1 MGKDHFR
8 RSWTKPGAMV
18 IREEAKDTRD
28 MYGIKWIIL
37 GNNLID
43 YGMTSFLLG

>member
-28 MYGIKWIIL
+28 INKM
-37 GNNLID
+37 D
-43 YGMTSFLLG
+43 YTE